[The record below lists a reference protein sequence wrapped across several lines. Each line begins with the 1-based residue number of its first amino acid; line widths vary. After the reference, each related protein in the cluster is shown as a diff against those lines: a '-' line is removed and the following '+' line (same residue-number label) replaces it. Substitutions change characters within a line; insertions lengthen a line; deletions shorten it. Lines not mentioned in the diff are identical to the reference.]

1 MEYIEFGKIV
11 NTHALKGEVKVY
23 SYTDNETNILNL
35 KKVYISGK
43 EYQVEHTRYQKGMF
57 YIKLKGIDTVEQAE
71 SLVDLVVMREVLEE
85 EKESDAEFF
94 VKDLIGVEVY
104 DDREMLLGVL
114 TQVLVTG
121 ANDVYE
127 IKKPNGECFLVPA
140 IKRNVKSIDIKAR
153 KMVVTNLEGLIWN
166 LQ

>member
-11 NTHALKGEVKVY
+11 NTHALKGEIKIY
-23 SYTDNETNILNL
+23 SYTDNEANILNL
-35 KKVYISGK
+35 KKVYIGSK
-43 EYQVEHTRYQKGMF
+43 EYKVERTRYQKGMF
-57 YIKLKGIDTVEQAE
+57 VMKLVGVDSIDQAE
-71 SLVDLVVMREVLEE
+71 NLVGMSVMREVLKE

-94 VKDLIGVEVY
+94 VKDLIGIEVF
-104 DDREMLLGVL
+104 DDQGMLLGIL
-114 TQVLVTG
+114 SQVLPTG

-127 IKKPNGECFLVPA
+127 IKKPSGECFLVPA